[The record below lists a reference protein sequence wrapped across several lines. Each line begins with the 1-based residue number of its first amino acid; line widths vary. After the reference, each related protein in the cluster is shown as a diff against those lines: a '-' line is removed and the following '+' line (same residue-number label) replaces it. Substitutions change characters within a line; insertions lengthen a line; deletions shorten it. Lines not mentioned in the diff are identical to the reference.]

1 MRFAHAII
9 FIFIYLFFWF
19 SDAFF
24 LAQLVFLNETS
35 GILISPPPPFNYQ
48 IIKKKKNEEVI
59 IFPKRSRGNS
69 ISLKRWIIIM

>member
-24 LAQLVFLNETS
+24 LGQLVFLNETS

-48 IIKKKKNEEVI
+48 IIKKKKM
-59 IFPKRSRGNS
+59 KK
-69 ISLKRWIIIM
+69 SLFFQKGVGEILFL